1 MSSHWGATLWAFARL
16 QSTDRWNSPH
26 DHSTES
32 YMLPLSSTHLT
43 LGLFGMP
50 GGWEMI
56 VVLVIGLLVF
66 GRRLPEIG
74 RSLGS
79 SIVEFKKGIKG
90 IDEEIET
97 ESRKSSST
105 PAQIDQSTTYSARHD
120 PETGGEKSPY
130 HAEQNSPEKAD

>member
-1 MSSHWGATLWAFARL
+1 
-16 QSTDRWNSPH
+16 
-26 DHSTES
+26 
-32 YMLPLSSTHLT
+32 MLPLISTPLT

-74 RSLGS
+74 RSFGS

-90 IDEEIET
+90 IDEDIDT

-130 HAEQNSPEKAD
+130 QAGSGSTEKDD